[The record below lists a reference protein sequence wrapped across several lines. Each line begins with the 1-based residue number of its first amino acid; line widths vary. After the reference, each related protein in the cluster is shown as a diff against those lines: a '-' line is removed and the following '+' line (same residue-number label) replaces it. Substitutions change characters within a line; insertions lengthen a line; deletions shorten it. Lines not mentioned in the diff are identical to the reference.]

1 MRTTDV
7 KQHDDLKTQQAGNWH
22 SGHLRVLEALH
33 SAGRPSRTELARA
46 TGLSVQSLTRITAEL
61 IASGHVEEVARRSGH
76 RGQPA
81 IELALTRGRL
91 ISLGLVLEHDR
102 ITCVANDLAAAT
114 VERTEEAGD
123 FLSAEATAR
132 AAERLLAAAVAALPP
147 AAERLGLGIA
157 QSGFF
162 FLPGE
167 QRIVSRND
175 VAGWSELDLAHRLGE
190 RFGLDVTIENDGSA
204 AAVGHTIHGI
214 GTTYRSFF
222 LVLLTRGVG
231 GGVISERR
239 LLRGRLGNAG
249 ELAVLMPVDPGVI
262 RPTTES
268 LRRWLS
274 AAWGHEPDADDID
287 AALDRGDVA
296 LATWLEQ
303 AADTLSKALGGVT
316 ALLDPEAIIL
326 AGRLSPRLRTE
337 LAGRLRMAAPRIA
350 GISAPS
356 PAILVDPASD
366 CLEVGA
372 AALPIARFFGLD
384 PRQVG

>member
-1 MRTTDV
+1 MPVPDM
-7 KQHDDLKTQQAGNWH
+7 QHSAYPRYGWH
-22 SGHLRVLEALH
+22 SGHLRVLEALY

-61 IASGHVEEVARRSGH
+61 IASGHVAEASRRIGQ

-81 IELALTRGRL
+81 IELALRPSRL
-91 ISLGLVLEHDR
+91 VSLGLVLEHDR
-102 ITCVANDLAAAT
+102 ITCVSKDLADAT
-114 VERTEEAGD
+114 MTRWEESGD

-132 AAERLLAAAVAALPP
+132 AAERLVEQALATLP
-147 AAERLGLGIA
+147 AGAERLGLGIA

-162 FLPGE
+162 FLAGE

-175 VAGWSELDLAHRLGE
+175 VAGWAGLDLAGRLGE
-190 RFGLDVTIENDGSA
+190 RFGLDVIIENDGSA

-214 GTTYRSFF
+214 GTTYHSFF

-249 ELAVLMPVDPGVI
+249 ELAVLMPVDPGEI

-268 LRRWLS
+268 LRRWL
-274 AAWGHEPDADDID
+274 ADAWGHEPDSAAIE
-287 AALDRGDVA
+287 AALDAGDPT
-296 LATWLEQ
+296 LRRWLDQ
-303 AADTLSKALGGVT
+303 AAETLGKALNGVT

-326 AGRLSPRLRTE
+326 AGRLSPRLRGA
-337 LAGRLRMAAPRIA
+337 LAARLQMVSPRID
-350 GISAPS
+350 GIVAPS
-356 PAILVDPASD
+356 PAILVDPESD
-366 CLEVGA
+366 CLEFGA
-372 AALPIARFFGLD
+372 AALPIARFFSPEA
-384 PRQVG
+384 PRQAG